1 MRIGDIS
8 FCDKIGY
15 NIRSDE
21 TKKQILDKLEK
32 KYGIRIIARHY
43 DKFDQA
49 RSIPVLTR
57 NPHLICA
64 RSNGNP
70 YMLYLTRYNFVDIC
84 IFIDKKVQQGY
95 FLPRM
100 IVSHLMIGRDPA
112 VHDDTILHGEMIKKN
127 DGSWVFAINDMT
139 VYKGRL
145 LYEENLVKRLNC
157 VYALLESEYIED
169 DMTPFKL
176 VVKKFFAYD
185 EVEALE
191 KHIKSLPYTCRGLYF
206 KPLFIK
212 FRDIL
217 FNFDDALVKKVERY
231 KVGGTFMLNT
241 GEEQVG
247 GTPPPPPKLQ
257 QHTSNTAVKKTPT
270 QTHTKYYTK
279 KTSSPDVYDI
289 FDEHGVSVGIA
300 CIPTLALSKKMRL
313 LFETKTIIDKVH
325 LPYVYSDKFSK
336 WVPQV

>member
-43 DKFDQA
+43 DKFDPV
-49 RSIPVLTR
+49 RSVPVLNR
-57 NPHLICA
+57 NPHMICA

-100 IVSHLMIGRDPA
+100 IVAHLMIGAGA
-112 VHDDTILHGEMIKKN
+112 VHDDTVMHGEMIKKN

-145 LYEENLVKRLNC
+145 LSEENLVKRLNY

-169 DMTPFKL
+169 DMTPFKI

-185 EVEALE
+185 EAEALDS
-191 KHIKSLPYTCRGLYF
+191 HIKDLPYTCRGLYF

-217 FNFDDALVKKVERY
+217 LNFDDALVKKVERY
-231 KVGGTFMLNT
+231 KVGGTFMLNAG
-241 GEEQVG
+241 GEAALA
-247 GTPPPPPKLQ
+247 PPPTVPPPSM
-257 QHTSNTAVKKTPT
+257 TSPKPTPNQNQNQT
-270 QTHTKYYTK
+270 QFYTK
-279 KTSSPDVYDI
+279 KTSAPDVYDI
-289 FDEHGVSVGIA
+289 FDEHGVAVGIA

-313 LFETKTIIDKVH
+313 LFETKTIIDKLR
-325 LPYVYSDKFSK
+325 LPYTYSDKFNK
-336 WVPQV
+336 WVPLV

>member
-1 MRIGDIS
+1 MFISYSGTHIIMRIGDIS

-43 DKFDQA
+43 DKFDQT
-49 RSIPVLTR
+49 RSVSVLTR

-70 YMLYLTRYNFVDIC
+70 YMLYLTRYNLVDIC

-100 IVSHLMIGRDPA
+100 IVSHLMLGRDSA

-127 DGSWVFAINDMT
+127 DGAWVFAINDMT

-145 LYEENLVKRLNC
+145 LSEDNLVKRLNC
-157 VYALLESEYIED
+157 VYALLKREYIVD
-169 DMTPFKL
+169 DMAPFKL

-191 KHIKSLPYTCRGLYF
+191 EHIKHLPYTCRGLYF
-206 KPLFIK
+206 KPLFTSLIS
-212 FRDIL
+212 IC
-217 FNFDDALVKKVERY
+217 
-231 KVGGTFMLNT
+231 LNDHIFFFYNLWLL
-241 GEEQVG
+241 QV
-247 GTPPPPPKLQ
+247 
-257 QHTSNTAVKKTPT
+257 
-270 QTHTKYYTK
+270 
-279 KTSSPDVYDI
+279 I
-289 FDEHGVSVGIA
+289 
-300 CIPTLALSKKMRL
+300 
-313 LFETKTIIDKVH
+313 
-325 LPYVYSDKFSK
+325 
-336 WVPQV
+336 

>member
-43 DKFDQA
+43 DKFDQT
-49 RSIPVLTR
+49 RSVPVLNR

-100 IVSHLMIGRDPA
+100 IVAHLMLGTGA
-112 VHDDTILHGEMIKKN
+112 VHDDTIMHGEMIKKN
-127 DGSWVFAINDMT
+127 DGTWVFAINDMT

-145 LYEENLVKRLNC
+145 LSEENLVKRLNY
-157 VYALLESEYIED
+157 VYMLLESEYIED
-169 DMTPFKL
+169 DMTPFKI

-191 KHIKSLPYTCRGLYF
+191 SHIKNLPYTCRGLYF

-217 FNFDDALVKKVERY
+217 INFDDALVKKVERY

-241 GEEQVG
+241 PAPAPPS
-247 GTPPPPPKLQ
+247 PPPPPTASPK
-257 QHTSNTAVKKTPT
+257 SNQTPT
-270 QTHTKYYTK
+270 QTRFYTK
-279 KTSSPDVYDI
+279 KTSAPDVYDI
-289 FDEHGVSVGIA
+289 FDENGTAVGIA
-300 CIPTLALSKKMRL
+300 CIPTMALSKKMRL
-313 LFETKTIIDKVH
+313 LFDTKTIVDKVN
-325 LPYVYSDKFSK
+325 LPYTYSDKFNK

>member
-49 RSIPVLTR
+49 RSVPVLTR

-100 IVSHLMIGRDPA
+100 IVAHLMIGAGA

-127 DGSWVFAINDMT
+127 DGTWVFAINDMT

-145 LYEENLVKRLNC
+145 LAEDNLVKRLNS
-157 VYALLESEYIED
+157 VYALLESEYIVD

-176 VVKKFFAYD
+176 AVKKYFTYD
-185 EVEALE
+185 EIEALE
-191 KHIKSLPYTCRGLYF
+191 EHVKNLPYTCRGLYF

-217 FNFDDALVKKVERY
+217 LNFDDALVKKVERY

-241 GEEQVG
+241 ETHV
-247 GTPPPPPKLQ
+247 TPLPPPPKLQ
-257 QHTSNTAVKKTPT
+257 QHTTGTEAP
-270 QTHTKYYTK
+270 QTKFYTK

-300 CIPTLALSKKMRL
+300 CIPTLTLSKKMRL
-313 LFETKTIIDKVH
+313 LFETKSIIDKLN
-325 LPYVYSDKFSK
+325 LPYAYSDKFSK

>member
-43 DKFDQA
+43 DKFDPA
-49 RSIPVLTR
+49 RSVPVLNR

-100 IVSHLMIGRDPA
+100 IVAHLMIGTSA
-112 VHDDTILHGEMIKKN
+112 VHDDTIMHGEMIKKN

-145 LYEENLVKRLNC
+145 LSEENLVKRLNY

-169 DMTPFKL
+169 DMTPFKI
-176 VVKKFFAYD
+176 VVKKFFTYD
-185 EVEALE
+185 EVEALDN
-191 KHIKSLPYTCRGLYF
+191 HIKTLPYTCRGLYF

-217 FNFDDALVKKVERY
+217 LNFDDALVKKVERY
-231 KVGGTFMLNT
+231 KVGGTFMLNEG
-241 GEEQVG
+241 GEAACA
-247 GTPPPPPKLQ
+247 PPP
-257 QHTSNTAVKKTPT
+257 TASLKPT
-270 QTHTKYYTK
+270 TVSLNPITNLNQTRFYTK
-279 KTSSPDVYDI
+279 KTSAPDVYDI
-289 FDEHGVSVGIA
+289 FDEHGSAVGIA

-313 LFETKTIIDKVH
+313 LFETKTIIDKLN
-325 LPYVYSDKFSK
+325 LPYTYSDKFNK